1 MAPQK
6 SANNLQ
12 QIRIK
17 RYLAK
22 DYDAFKA
29 YSIDRA
35 SLYYENAVKD
45 FSDPGFGGLITD
57 LQATIGDNL
66 SFYLDHQ
73 FGELDPTTAVETT
86 NIQRHIINSGIK
98 ICGASPATVMLTLY
112 VIVPSAI
119 VNNLNVPDPNALPVC
134 KSGSMFS
141 SNSGINFILIDDADF
156 TSLNADGTL
165 LAQRK
170 IATQSS
176 DGTVTSYVLS
186 LSNCKAVSGKEVT
199 DTFTVNGPFTPFKK
213 ITLSNANVSSILSVT
228 DGYGNTYYEVSNL
241 TEDVV
246 YKAVSNN
253 QSDSSDVPSVLK
265 IVPAPY
271 RFITQVDLNNRT
283 TALTF
288 GGGQDNSTDTG
299 VLADPSEFAL
309 PLPFNKTFS
318 TTALNP
324 NMLLNTTTLGVA
336 AVDTT
341 YSVTYFCGGGLSHN
355 VPPNSINTKKSINI
369 FFPRNPPAST
379 AARVKNSLEVTNSS
393 YASGGEDAPTS
404 NDLVSMIPASKNLQ
418 ERIVTSQDLL
428 VRVHSMPSNFGR
440 VFRAAVRQNPNNPL
454 AAMLFIVSRDSNNK
468 LIMSPDSLKRNIS
481 TYVNEYRLINDALDI
496 LDSPITN
503 ITFTFQVV
511 VSANMNK
518 NTVVQNILSNLQS
531 YFDVTKFYIDQP
543 ISLDDVKNQLLVQGV
558 VSIDNMQ
565 FKSVTGNV
573 DNRQYS
579 DVMFDPT
586 SNTIRGLLYPPP
598 GGIFEVKFTEYDI
611 VGRAI

>member
-1 MAPQK
+1 MASQK

-73 FGELDPTTAVETT
+73 FGELDPTTAVEST

-98 ICGASPATVMLTLY
+98 ICGASPATVNLTLY
-112 VIVPSAI
+112 VVIPSAV
-119 VNNLNVPDPNALPVC
+119 VNNLNVPDPNALPIC
-134 KSGSMFS
+134 RSGSIFS
-141 SNSGINFILIDDADF
+141 SNSGVNFMLIDDADF
-156 TSLNADGTL
+156 TKTNADGTL
-165 LAQRK
+165 IAQRK
-170 IATQSS
+170 IATQAS

-186 LSNCKAVSGKEVT
+186 LSDCIAVSGKEVT
-199 DTFTVNGPFTPFKK
+199 DTFTVNGFTPFKK
-213 ITLSNANVSSILSVT
+213 ITLSNANVSSILSVS

-241 TEDVV
+241 TDDVV
-246 YKAVSNN
+246 YSAVDNT
-253 QSDSSDVPSVLK
+253 QSDNTVVQSVLK

-271 RFITQVDLNNRT
+271 RFITRVDLNNRT
-283 TALTF
+283 TTLTF

-324 NMLLNTTTLGVA
+324 NMLLNTTTLGIA

-341 YSVTYFCGGGLSHN
+341 YSITYFCGGGLSHN
-355 VPPNSINTKKSINI
+355 VSPNSINSKKSINI
-369 FFPRNPPAST
+369 FFPKNPSASV
-379 AARVKNSLEVTNSS
+379 AARVKNSLEVTNLS

-404 NDLVSMIPASKNLQ
+404 DELVAMIPASKNLQ

-454 AAMLFIVSRDSNNK
+454 AAMLFIVSRDNNNK
-468 LIMSPDSLKRNIS
+468 LIISPDTLKKNIS

-511 VSANMNK
+511 VSASMNK

-531 YFDVTKFYIDQP
+531 YFNVTKFYIDQP

-558 VSIDNMQ
+558 VSVDNMQ
-565 FKSVTGNV
+565 FKSVTGNI
-573 DNRQYS
+573 DNRSYS

-586 SNTIRGLLYPPP
+586 SNTSRGLLYPPP
-598 GGIFEVKFTEYDI
+598 GGIFEVKYTEYDI
-611 VGRAI
+611 IGRAI